1 MEKSPVIYL
10 RHIQDCIGKI
20 QEYTKDLDE
29 DGFLKN
35 TMIQDAVIRNFEI
48 IGEAT
53 KQLNSD
59 FRAKYPTIE
68 WKKIAGMRDKLI
80 HDYIGVDSVSYT
92 HLDVYKR
99 QHIITGSI
107 SDTDIQSSVT
117 VEITNSYRYWISVSW
132 KCYFIFN

>member
-1 MEKSPVIYL
+1 MEKNPIIYL

-20 QEYTKDLDE
+20 REYTRGLDE
-29 DGFLKN
+29 DGFLNN

-59 FRAKYPTIE
+59 FREKYPAIE

-80 HDYIGVDSVSYT
+80 HDYIGVD
-92 HLDVYKR
+92 
-99 QHIITGSI
+99 
-107 SDTDIQSSVT
+107 
-117 VEITNSYRYWISVSW
+117 
-132 KCYFIFN
+132 